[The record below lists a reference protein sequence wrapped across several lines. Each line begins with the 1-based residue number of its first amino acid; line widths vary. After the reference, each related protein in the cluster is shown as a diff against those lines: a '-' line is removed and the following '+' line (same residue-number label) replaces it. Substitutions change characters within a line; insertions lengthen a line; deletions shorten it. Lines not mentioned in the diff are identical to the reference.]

1 MKSRFVDKNNFPKP
15 LGMLMILIFF
25 GLISF
30 VNLAFAKETPQTVY
44 LEENIIDLTDN
55 NVMDVS
61 AIPYE
66 ENL

>member
-55 NVMDVS
+55 KVMDVS
-61 AIPYE
+61 ATPYE

>member
-1 MKSRFVDKNNFPKP
+1 MKSRFVDKNSFPKP

-30 VNLAFAKETPQTVY
+30 VNLAFAKETPQTIY

-55 NVMDVS
+55 KVMDVS
-61 AIPYE
+61 ATPYE